1 MYFLHSK
8 LLLFLKIQISQFY
21 GFYNGMIVFFRHNAF
36 QQFSEYKGDPGRALY
51 YISWWPLTGREDEE
65 GCSCNPPSS
74 LYPDRRRHLRRRV
87 FFGATDALKN
97 TQPEE
102 WNNSEAN

>member
-51 YISWWPLTGREDEE
+51 YIS
-65 GCSCNPPSS
+65 
-74 LYPDRRRHLRRRV
+74 
-87 FFGATDALKN
+87 
-97 TQPEE
+97 
-102 WNNSEAN
+102 